1 MSFRAPGRAIFALG
15 VVIFVASS
23 ALAVMRDSVKLPA
36 EPPAGALNLLGRPDF
51 REQPPPTPPF
61 NRRGGMTGSAFNGSG
76 GNSGLPE
83 GWQIAQYDK
92 SGAWA
97 IAVGAPWD
105 VGVKASEDADYAS
118 AALDLAGK
126 FAVELGM
133 TDATFSVET
142 INRPKK
148 MTVVAVRPEYDGARV
163 YGSLAVFTFNQDG
176 KLISCKAT
184 GFGSVRQGSFKIGV
198 KSATEQALSA
208 FEAEDKLSVKS
219 VEPRWLPEIGANGT
233 TLRAVYEATLTSAN
247 AELRPAVFVDAET
260 GAIAAAENRVVY
272 DDLSGDTRGN
282 VHPNYARDDEE
293 EQDYPFEWVSLR
305 GGAQIF
311 SDDEGNFTFNVNAGA
326 TPFRLNSELRG
337 RWVDVNYE
345 DGPDANLEIRIERIQ
360 NVSFFWNEEN
370 SRPDERMLFVHVNGI
385 HEYFKW
391 VDPNFDGMDWAL
403 PATCGHGDN
412 YDNAF
417 WNGEG
422 IYFGEGA
429 QMDNFALYTDII
441 QHEYTHGV
449 TSQIYRWDQL
459 PYTGESGALNEAWSD
474 YFPCSKSNEPYMGE
488 GGLVDM
494 GGFIRLI
501 DNDLV
506 YPRDWFGEV
515 HYDSRMISAAMW
527 HSREV
532 LGKEVTDPLFHT
544 AKYQLG
550 NNFLSYFVDVMETD
564 DDDGDVSNGTPHD
577 NVLYEQFGRHGIG
590 PGLRPKLVIQP
601 QLIEDDDERGASG
614 DENYQFEPGETI
626 RIEVNVERLGVL
638 FPPPAED
645 VQVRMT
651 TENPHVELVRDVAR
665 YGDLH
670 AGERV
675 ANQEPFLIRVRDDA
689 ALSFAT
695 LYLTAS
701 AVGEPNLARDTI
713 RIPIGR
719 TQVLVVQ
726 DGRDRI
732 DRMDWYRT
740 ALDQN
745 EVVYSEYEMYST
757 PLNFAWRLAQF
768 RTVIW
773 FTGDTKS
780 EFLDRDNLTLI
791 RQFMDRGGN
800 LLLTGQYI
808 GREIDAAF
816 LEDYFGCRVLQDSI
830 TQYIMEGVEG
840 DPVGRGMNILLLGAG
855 GAMNQRHPATVEAT
869 NGVEI
874 FHYPRLPNRPA
885 GGVRYEIPSTG
896 AKTIFLGFGLEG
908 VSGHGGTNTRADVID
923 AAMQWFGEPTG
934 VKKDSGLRISDFG
947 LDGAYPNP
955 FNSTTTIRYTLPV
968 AGEAS
973 LRIFDL
979 SGREVATLVEK
990 RAQQS
995 PPSRGGPYAVTWD
1008 AGNMP
1013 AGVYVVRLE
1022 GAGKAEAKKVV
1033 LVR

>member
-1 MSFRAPGRAIFALG
+1 MSFRAPGRAIFAFGIAFL
-15 VVIFVASS
+15 VTAS
-23 ALAVMRDSVKLPA
+23 ALAVMSGSVKLPA
-36 EPPAGALNLLGRPDF
+36 EQPADALNLLGRPAF
-51 REQPPPTPPF
+51 
-61 NRRGGMTGSAFNGSG
+61 TGSPLE
-76 GNSGLPE
+76 LPL
-83 GWQIAQYDK
+83 GWQVAVYEK

-97 IAVGAPWD
+97 IALGAPWD
-105 VGVKASEDADYAS
+105 VRVKGSEDADYAN
-118 AALDLAGK
+118 AALELAKK
-126 FAVELGM
+126 FSDPLAMAG
-133 TDATFSVET
+133 ATFSVET
-142 INRPKK
+142 INHPKE
-148 MTVVAVRPEYDGARV
+148 MTVVAVRPYYSDVMV
-163 YGSLAVFTFNQDG
+163 YSSLAVFTFNRDK
-176 KLISCKAT
+176 KLISFKGE
-184 GFGSVRQGSFKIGV
+184 GFGSEKQGSFKIGD
-198 KSATEQALSA
+198 KAAARIALDEFA
-208 FEAEDKLSVKS
+208 PEVGAEV
-219 VEPRWLPEIGANGT
+219 RGIAQFWLPEDGRNGVA
-233 TLRAVYEATLTSAN
+233 LRAVYEVRLTTKDAG
-247 AELRPAVFVDAET
+247 LRPAIFVDAET
-260 GAIAAAENRVVY
+260 GELTAAENRVVY
-272 DDLSGDTRGN
+272 ENLPGDTRGM
-282 VHPNYARDDEE
+282 VHPNYARDDEV
-293 EQDYPFEWVSLR
+293 EQGFPNEWVSLR

-311 SDDEGNFTFNVNAGA
+311 SNSEGNFTYNVNPGA
-326 TPFRLNSELRG
+326 APFRLNSELRG

-345 DGPDANLEIRIERIQ
+345 DGPDAALEVRADRIQ
-360 NVSFFWNEEN
+360 QVSFNWEGEN

-385 HEYFKW
+385 HDYFKG
-391 VDPNFDGMDWAL
+391 VDPNFDGMDWVL

-422 IYFGEGA
+422 IYFGEGTE
-429 QMDNFALYTDII
+429 MDNFALYTDII

-449 TSQIYRWDQL
+449 TSQIYSWDQL
-459 PYTGESGALNEAWSD
+459 PYSSESGALNEGWSD

-488 GGLVDM
+488 GGLVRM

-506 YPRDWFGEV
+506 FPRDWFGEV
-515 HYDSRMISAAMW
+515 HYDSRMVSAAMW

-544 AKYQLG
+544 AKYKLG

-577 NVLYEQFGRHGIG
+577 HVLYEQFGRHGIG
-590 PGLRPKLVIQP
+590 PGLRPKLVIEP
-601 QLIEDDDERGASG
+601 QLIKDDDVNGASG
-614 DENYQFEPGETI
+614 DENNQFEPGETI
-626 RIEVNVERLGVL
+626 RFEVTVERLGVL
-638 FPPPAED
+638 FPPPAQD
-645 VQVRMT
+645 VQVRLT
-651 TENPHVELVRDVAR
+651 TDNPHLELVRDVTR

-675 ANQEPFLIRVRDDA
+675 ANQAPFLLRVRDDA

-701 AVGEPNLARDTI
+701 AVGEPDLARDTV
-713 RIPIGR
+713 RIAIGR

-726 DGRDRI
+726 DGRDST

-740 ALDQN
+740 ALDKDG
-745 EVVYSEYEMYST
+745 VVYSEYDMYST
-757 PLNFAWRLAQF
+757 PIDFATRLRQF
-768 RTVIW
+768 RTLIW
-773 FTGDTKS
+773 FTGDAKQG
-780 EFLDRDNLTLI
+780 FLEQENLTLL

-800 LLLTGQYI
+800 VLLTGQYI

-816 LEDYFGCRVLQDSI
+816 LEDYFSCRIVQDSI
-830 TQYIMEGVEG
+830 TQFIMEGVEG
-840 DPVGRGMNILLLGAG
+840 DPVGRGMDILLLGAG

-874 FHYPRLPNRPA
+874 YHYPRLPNRPA
-885 GGVRYEIPSTG
+885 GGVRYVVPSTG

-908 VSGHGGTNTRADVID
+908 VSGHGETNTRSDVLN
-923 AAMQWFGEPTG
+923 AVMQWFGEPTG
-934 VKKDSGLRISDFG
+934 APRESIPVVGKFS

-973 LRIFDL
+973 LRVFDL
-979 SGREVATLVEK
+979 SGREVATLLEK
-990 RAQQS
+990 RAQHA
-995 PPSRGGPYAVTWD
+995 GPYAVTWD
-1008 AGNMP
+1008 AGVIG